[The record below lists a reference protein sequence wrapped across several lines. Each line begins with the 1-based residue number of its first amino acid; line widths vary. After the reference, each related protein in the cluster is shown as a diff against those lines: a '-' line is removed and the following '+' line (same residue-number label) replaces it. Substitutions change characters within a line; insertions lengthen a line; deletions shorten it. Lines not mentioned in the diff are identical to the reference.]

1 MKLSKIE
8 IKNFRLLIDATLNL
22 DNNTTVIVGRNNS
35 AKTSF
40 MDFIRK
46 VLHGERIEYDDYP
59 LSLRKVMLENLIKYL
74 SKELSFEEFCDQ
86 ISKPSIKFF
95 IDYSLEGE
103 NDNLG
108 GLSPFIIDINEAI
121 SQAIILVKYDI
132 DMNEKEMCRLFEGSF
147 DFEDKDRTTL
157 ELD

>member
-46 VLHGERIEYDDYP
+46 VLHGERIEYNDYP
-59 LSLRKVMLENLIKYL
+59 LSMRKVMLENLIKYL
-74 SKELSFEEFCDQ
+74 NKELSFEEFCSKT
-86 ISKPSIKFF
+86 SKPSIKFF

-121 SQAIILVKYDI
+121 SQAIILARYDI

-147 DFEDKDRTTL
+147 DLKSNDRST
-157 ELD
+157 